1 MFKFDDVIHHWR
13 TASPS
18 QCCAWTRSLNDSS
31 WTRSYF
37 RRTWTERTVLL
48 HHERLGMGI
57 ESRFLFRTGAKS
69 TDSLESLASL
79 LNDSAY
85 RFRSR
90 QMRRDVTHTLLC
102 FGSEVLNQNAAN
114 TAPPRKNRIVRSHQ
128 TRRGD
133 KIPCKVNVE
142 TCIVQIFRERKP
154 ATSFCRNDSQ
164 SAFNSV
170 TTEWH
175 V

>member
-48 HHERLGMGI
+48 HDERLGMGI

-90 QMRRDVTHTLLC
+90 QMRRDVTHTLLW
-102 FGSEVLNQNAAN
+102 FGSERSKHVAAEGESHCAFKPNATGRQDPIQSERRDAYRAN
-114 TAPPRKNRIVRSHQ
+114 FSREKT
-128 TRRGD
+128 GD
-133 KIPCKVNVE
+133 K
-142 TCIVQIFRERKP
+142 FL
-154 ATSFCRNDSQ
+154 S
-164 SAFNSV
+164 
-170 TTEWH
+170 
-175 V
+175 